1 MLDYL
6 KDFILNIFIIFT
18 PLVMYPYIYKIKER
32 NLLYSFLIYILF
44 AIAIVLTMSFP
55 VTLNGIT
62 YDFRSIPLAVGS
74 LYGGLSVSGLLYLTI
89 VGYRFLNESP
99 HDWVYIFS
107 LILSF
112 VLVMLSLRIFDG
124 MKTICKI
131 GVAVCLSLLIKFLTL
146 TVYFTCIGQFEI
158 LFIKPWTIL
167 QTYILQAVIV
177 AFYVYLIEFLN
188 KYFYMQEE
196 VIKSEK
202 MKIVGDM
209 AASVAHEIRNPLTA
223 VRGFI
228 HLFGSDHLDHE
239 KKTMY
244 QQICFEEL
252 DRTEHIITD
261 YLALAQPDPGI
272 TEELHIQDE
281 LLYLSNV
288 LTTYGN
294 YNQIKIHVI
303 PAQERPFYI
312 TGDRYKF
319 RQALLNIGKHAIE
332 AMQEGGMLT
341 LQVCPWNN
349 YAKISMRDTGGG
361 MTAEQIRRLGT
372 PYYCTKEKGTGLEM
386 TVAFSMI
393 KKMNGKIDI
402 RSKMGKGTEF
412 VLLFP
417 IT

>member
-1 MLDYL
+1 MLDYF

-18 PLVMYPYIYKIKER
+18 PLVIYPYIYKVKER
-32 NLLYSFLIYILF
+32 NLLYRFLIYILF
-44 AIAIVLTMSFP
+44 ALAIVVTMSFP
-55 VTLNGIT
+55 VTLNDIV

-89 VGYRFLNESP
+89 MFFRFLNESP
-99 HDWVYIFS
+99 YDMVYIFS
-107 LILSF
+107 LMCSF
-112 VLVMLSLRIFDG
+112 VLVMVSLRIFDK
-124 MKTICKI
+124 MKTLYKI
-131 GVAVCLSLLIKFLTL
+131 VIAVCLSLLIKFLTL
-146 TVYFTCIGQFEI
+146 TVYFTCIGQLEI

-167 QTYILQAVIV
+167 QTYILQSVIV
-177 AFYVYLIEFLN
+177 ALYVYLIEFLN
-188 KYFYMQEE
+188 TYFYMQEE

-202 MKIVGDM
+202 MKIVSDM

-228 HLFGSDHLDHE
+228 HLFGSDHLDRE

-303 PAQERPFYI
+303 SPQEKPFYI

-319 RQALLNIGKHAIE
+319 RQALLNIGKYTIE
-332 AMQEGGMLT
+332 TMPEGSILT
-341 LQVCPWNN
+341 LQVSHWND

-372 PYYCTKEKGTGLEM
+372 PYYSTKEKGTGLEM
-386 TVAFSMI
+386 TVAFSLI

>member
-1 MLDYL
+1 MLDYF

-18 PLVMYPYIYKIKER
+18 PLVMYPYIYKMKER

-44 AIAIVLTMSFP
+44 AIAIVATMSFP
-55 VTLNGIT
+55 VVLNEII

-89 VGYRFLNESP
+89 VAYRFLNESP
-99 HDWVYIFS
+99 HHWIY
-107 LILSF
+107 ILSLMLTF
-112 VLVMLSLRIFDG
+112 VLVVLSLRIFDN
-124 MKTICKI
+124 MKTLYKI
-131 GVAVCLSLLIKFLTL
+131 LIAVCLSVLIKFLTL
-146 TVYFTCIGQFEI
+146 TVYFIGTGQFEL
-158 LFIKPWTIL
+158 LFIKPWTIT
-167 QTYILQAVIV
+167 QTYIVQAVLV
-177 AFYVYLIEFLN
+177 GFYVYLIEFLN
-188 KYFYMQEE
+188 RYFYMQEE

-202 MKIVGDM
+202 MKIISDM

-228 HLFGSDHLDHE
+228 HLFGSENVDRE
-239 KKTMY
+239 KKAMY

-261 YLALAQPDPGI
+261 YLALAQPDPEI
-272 TEELHIQDE
+272 TEELHVQDE
-281 LLYLSNV
+281 LMYLSNV

-303 PAQERPFYI
+303 FAQERPFYI
-312 TGDRYKF
+312 TGDRHKF

-332 AMQEGGMLT
+332 AMQEGGVLT
-341 LQVCPWNN
+341 LHVGLWND
-349 YAKISMRDTGGG
+349 YAKISMRDTGQG

-412 VLLFP
+412 ILLFP